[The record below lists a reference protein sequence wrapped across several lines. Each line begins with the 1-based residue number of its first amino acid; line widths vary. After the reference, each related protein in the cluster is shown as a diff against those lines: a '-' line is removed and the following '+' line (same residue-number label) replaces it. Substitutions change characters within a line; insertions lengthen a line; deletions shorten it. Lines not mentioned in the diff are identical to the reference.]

1 MAKGPLL
8 APRDPSGFS
17 FVDLA
22 ADRSGIMTAQALLE
36 PARLE
41 DARARLL
48 RAGEADLLPAATL
61 ELSDGLTDAQF
72 ARRYGATDDPRFAE
86 KVKQIDAML
95 RQGGIGE

>member
-1 MAKGPLL
+1 
-8 APRDPSGFS
+8 
-17 FVDLA
+17 
-22 ADRSGIMTAQALLE
+22 MTAQALLD

-86 KVKQIDAML
+86 KVKRIDAML